1 MAFIVSSTLGAL
13 VVISL
18 FVAVMIPFM
27 MGTVRRC
34 NGFVG
39 CGLGPSW
46 FRESHWNGDSKR
58 DAARATDYCIVLDA
72 DSSSN
77 NPNDFLEGC
86 NSCRHS
92 PPASIRS
99 QQEHSSDDERDY
111 LSFSFDRS
119 IVLF

>member
-58 DAARATDYCIVLDA
+58 DAARATDYCIVLDDIA
-72 DSSSN
+72 VAIIRMIFWRAVTVVVTLRLPQS
-77 NPNDFLEGC
+77 G
-86 NSCRHS
+86 
-92 PPASIRS
+92 ASKNIAPTMS
-99 QQEHSSDDERDY
+99 AT
-111 LSFSFDRS
+111 
-119 IVLF
+119 I